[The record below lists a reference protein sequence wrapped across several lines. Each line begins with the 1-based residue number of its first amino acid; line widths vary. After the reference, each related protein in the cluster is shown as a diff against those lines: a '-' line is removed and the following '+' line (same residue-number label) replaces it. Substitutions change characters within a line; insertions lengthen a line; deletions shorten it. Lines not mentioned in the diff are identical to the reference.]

1 MKKKINI
8 YVAAHK
14 EAQFP
19 DNSIYVS
26 IEVGAYNKEKFLKV
40 TDNTGDN
47 ISDKNSS
54 FCELTAAYWILY
66 NDNSDIVGLTHY
78 RRYFFKKDT
87 NKLEFVLDES
97 DIKDILKQYDM
108 IVPNKNYL
116 LKYKTVKDAYVSIHK
131 EEDWDLCKEIIIEKY
146 PDYEE
151 AFEQLSNSRSFYT
164 CNMFISSKKIFDD
177 YYKWLFDILFELE
190 KRVDISNYDD
200 YNKRIFGFMS
210 ERLFNV
216 WIIKNNINIKEVP
229 VYNTDKKMLPQ
240 QIENKLKKV
249 VLRLTR

>member
-1 MKKKINI
+1 
-8 YVAAHK
+8 
-14 EAQFP
+14 
-19 DNSIYVS
+19 
-26 IEVGAYNKEKFLKV
+26 
-40 TDNTGDN
+40 
-47 ISDKNSS
+47 
-54 FCELTAAYWILY
+54 
-66 NDNSDIVGLTHY
+66 
-78 RRYFFKKDT
+78 
-87 NKLEFVLDES
+87 
-97 DIKDILKQYDM
+97 
-108 IVPNKNYL
+108 
-116 LKYKTVKDAYVSIHK
+116 
-131 EEDWDLCKEIIIEKY
+131 
-146 PDYEE
+146 
-151 AFEQLSNSRSFYT
+151 
-164 CNMFISSKKIFDD
+164 MFISSKKIFDD